1 MIIRLRIGWPIEL
14 YTDFFLDD
22 SVKITPDM
30 MINMLSHIEPL
41 LPHMNEYYLE
51 HDPVEGTKKIC
62 DEVRECVLE
71 EMEGKDESEF
81 TNREIV
87 EMVNE
92 HVSDFAMAWTNFL
105 LLDKDN
111 KDYSPDEIKLCEL
124 KFESADTVDYAI
136 TGTHI
141 FDAREVSAADAFFDA
156 VKRYFC
162 EDVHLNEEYVKN
174 WIENRLK
181 PCFIECDGWHRSI
194 IEFVDLWNDD
204 WKDIENALVDLYPG
218 LNFEVT
224 NIDVINEK

>member
-14 YTDFFLDD
+14 YTDFVLDD
-22 SVKITPDM
+22 SVKITLDM

-41 LPHMNEYYLE
+41 LPHMNEYYPD

-71 EMEGKDESEF
+71 KMEGKDESEF
-81 TNREIV
+81 TNKNIV

-92 HVSDFAMAWTNFL
+92 HLENFAMAWTYFL

-111 KDYSPDEIKLCEL
+111 KDYSPLETKLCEL
-124 KFESADTVDYAI
+124 KFDSPDTVDYAI
-136 TGTHI
+136 EGTHI
-141 FDAREVSAADAFFDA
+141 FDAKEVSVTDAFFDA

-162 EDVHLNEEYVKN
+162 EDVHLNEEYIKN

-181 PCFIECDGWHRSI
+181 PCFIEYDGWHRSI
-194 IEFVDLWNDD
+194 DEIVDLWNEGVEDLD
-204 WKDIENALVDLYPG
+204 EALVDLYPG
-218 LNFEVT
+218 LNFEAT
-224 NIDVINEK
+224 SITIINKK